1 MKAMKCD
8 RCGKKTD
15 KLFFE
20 FKLTGEKAQLLPDDF
35 KYIQLCKDCKKS
47 FYDWMYAEKEDNKV

>member
-1 MKAMKCD
+1 MNAMVCD

-20 FKLTGEKAQLLPDDF
+20 FKLTGEEYQTAPDDF
-35 KYIQLCKDCKKS
+35 RYIQLCKDCKKS
-47 FYDWMYAEKEDNKV
+47 FYDWMFAEVRDEKV